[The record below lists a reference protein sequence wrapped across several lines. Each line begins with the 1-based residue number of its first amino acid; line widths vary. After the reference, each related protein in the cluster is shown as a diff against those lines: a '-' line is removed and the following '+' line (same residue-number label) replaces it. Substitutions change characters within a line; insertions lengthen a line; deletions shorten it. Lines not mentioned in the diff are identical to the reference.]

1 MEEID
6 VKHLA
11 KLSRLHFDDAA
22 AEKMARDMQDIV
34 GMVKR
39 LPDFTETRLP
49 LSVADRM
56 ELRPDVAGP
65 SLPREAVLQNAP
77 AAEAGC
83 VLVPQVVEE

>member
-22 AEKMARDMQDIV
+22 AARMARDMQDIV

-49 LSVADRM
+49 LDVKDRM
-56 ELRPDVAGP
+56 ELRPDAAGP
-65 SLPREAVLQNAP
+65 SLAREQVLQNAP
-77 AAEAGC
+77 ASEAGC
-83 VLVPQVVEE
+83 VLVPRIVEE